1 MPGNDPGDPTPLERS
16 VLSILETKLYI
27 PRPHRQIVDRVALT
41 QRIDDSIKANHRLI
55 LISAPAG
62 FGKSTLLS
70 QWAAQ
75 TQSQVAWYSLDEG
88 DNDRTRFLTYLIA
101 SLQTLQPD
109 IGETALRMQQSPQ
122 PPPLEEVLIN
132 LINDMLVWDNDVS
145 IVLDDYHLITDGDIH
160 RTMEFMLDHIPPRI
174 HFIVSSRTEPPF
186 SLARL
191 RVRNAFTEV
200 NETDLRF
207 QDDEASAYLN
217 RVMELNLSPE
227 EIGVLEKRT
236 EGWIA
241 GLQMAA
247 LSIQNRPDKSRIIH
261 SLSGTNRY
269 ILDYLIEEV
278 LESQPLL
285 IQSFM
290 LKTSILDHLSGELCE
305 YVLGDDFIES
315 EEAHVDETLV
325 INPKEPGYGQLLLE
339 SLDKQNLFI
348 LPLDD
353 KRQWYRYHRLFSEL
367 LRNQLSNKHPDLIP
381 TLHLRA
387 SDWCERND
395 LLSEA
400 VRHALASGDHDRAAK
415 LVGQHALSLVYFG
428 NLTTLARWLEA
439 LPNKVKE
446 THPWLCIAH
455 AWALTFAGQ
464 LDQVAGLIHC
474 AEGSLDAIQDP
485 VEKDRVAGIVD
496 ALRAYLLAIRGSM
509 SLAAEFAREA
519 LKLLPNDD
527 LKLRG
532 FSAMLLAT
540 VLRWNGDLSEAI
552 DAYHQAITINQSAG
566 DYNVLVESLCD
577 LAELQALHGELQ
589 QSIQTCHKALEV
601 GSKQLKQTGVRL
613 QSHGYAHIRLS
624 DALLEYNDLEQAQ
637 KYALEGLALV
647 EDWGQADLLVRV
659 YLELSRVLLASKEI
673 EGAQAALRDAMHP
686 AMDLSPWY
694 VTRVEAQQ
702 ATIDLRQGNYR
713 EALAWADETFRNLP
727 AQLEFQ
733 HFETYLA
740 IVRVELAAIRELDKE
755 VESAQWVISLLE
767 DLLELANQRGAKRYL
782 IEALVL
788 DALLND
794 TLGQTAK
801 SRQSLTSALG
811 LGEAH
816 GFLRVFLD
824 EGLPL
829 EQLLAE
835 LRTSGENI
843 QDDYLDKLLESFS
856 ADHSQDGPRRDYV
869 QQDLVE
875 PLSERELEVLGYLD
889 THLTSTEIADVLS
902 IATSTVRS
910 HIKSIYSKLNV
921 HNRNEAVIR
930 AQELDL
936 L

>member
-1 MPGNDPGDPTPLERS
+1 
-16 VLSILETKLYI
+16 
-27 PRPHRQIVDRVALT
+27 
-41 QRIDDSIKANHRLI
+41 
-55 LISAPAG
+55 
-62 FGKSTLLS
+62 
-70 QWAAQ
+70 
-75 TQSQVAWYSLDEG
+75 
-88 DNDRTRFLTYLIA
+88 
-101 SLQTLQPD
+101 
-109 IGETALRMQQSPQ
+109 
-122 PPPLEEVLIN
+122 
-132 LINDMLVWDNDVS
+132 
-145 IVLDDYHLITDGDIH
+145 
-160 RTMEFMLDHIPPRI
+160 
-174 HFIVSSRTEPPF
+174 
-186 SLARL
+186 
-191 RVRNAFTEV
+191 
-200 NETDLRF
+200 
-207 QDDEASAYLN
+207 
-217 RVMELNLSPE
+217 
-227 EIGVLEKRT
+227 
-236 EGWIA
+236 
-241 GLQMAA
+241 
-247 LSIQNRPDKSRIIH
+247 
-261 SLSGTNRY
+261 
-269 ILDYLIEEV
+269 
-278 LESQPLL
+278 
-285 IQSFM
+285 
-290 LKTSILDHLSGELCE
+290 
-305 YVLGDDFIES
+305 
-315 EEAHVDETLV
+315 
-325 INPKEPGYGQLLLE
+325 
-339 SLDKQNLFI
+339 
-348 LPLDD
+348 
-353 KRQWYRYHRLFSEL
+353 
-367 LRNQLSNKHPDLIP
+367 
-381 TLHLRA
+381 
-387 SDWCERND
+387 
-395 LLSEA
+395 
-400 VRHALASGDHDRAAK
+400 
-415 LVGQHALSLVYFG
+415 
-428 NLTTLARWLEA
+428 
-439 LPNKVKE
+439 
-446 THPWLCIAH
+446 
-455 AWALTFAGQ
+455 
-464 LDQVAGLIHC
+464 
-474 AEGSLDAIQDP
+474 
-485 VEKDRVAGIVD
+485 
-496 ALRAYLLAIRGSM
+496 
-509 SLAAEFAREA
+509 
-519 LKLLPNDD
+519 
-527 LKLRG
+527 
-532 FSAMLLAT
+532 
-540 VLRWNGDLSEAI
+540 
-552 DAYHQAITINQSAG
+552 
-566 DYNVLVESLCD
+566 
-577 LAELQALHGELQ
+577 
-589 QSIQTCHKALEV
+589 
-601 GSKQLKQTGVRL
+601 
-613 QSHGYAHIRLS
+613 LS
-624 DALLEYNDLEQAQ
+624 DALLEYNELEQAQ

-824 EGLPL
+824 EDLPL